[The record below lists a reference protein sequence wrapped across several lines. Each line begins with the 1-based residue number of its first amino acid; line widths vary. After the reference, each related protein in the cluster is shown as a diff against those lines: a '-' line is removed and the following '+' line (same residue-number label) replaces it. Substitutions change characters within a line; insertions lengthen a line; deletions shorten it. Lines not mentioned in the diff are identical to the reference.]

1 MKRFDEERNKILI
14 LIQRDNHNEPY
25 AKIYYNGQD
34 AFNLSP
40 KNKEFANYIA
50 RRMLERQICLSY
62 TTGTTFN
69 SSRTQFDYEYD
80 KYYCLVG
87 SYTGKWETYNLIK
100 ALYRASFDKEI
111 DINLFVTDDISD
123 TICLVKDSVNNLDA
137 DGRVR
142 AKSII
147 EKMIRSA
154 EEVARDNAIKNN
166 DYYKALNRT
175 NMEFESGLIN
185 YDEANELN
193 EKIYN
198 HYFSEEYDPTKKNN
212 DSIVKNVVEIKG
224 FK

>member
-50 RRMLERQICLSY
+50 RHILERQLCFSFS
-62 TTGTTFN
+62 TGN
-69 SSRTQFDYEYD
+69 IIDSNEPEFDYEYD
-80 KYYCLVG
+80 NYYCLVG
-87 SYTGKWETYNLIK
+87 SYTGKDETFNLIK
-100 ALYRASFDKEI
+100 ALYRASLDKEI
-111 DINLFVTDDISD
+111 NINLFVTDDISD
-123 TICLVKDSVNNLDA
+123 TICLVKDSVSNLDA
-137 DGRVR
+137 EGKVR
-142 AKSII
+142 AESKIRR
-147 EKMIRSA
+147 MIRTSK
-154 EEVARDNAIKNN
+154 EVARDNAIKNN
-166 DYYKALNRT
+166 DYYKDLSRT

>member
-14 LIQRDNHNEPY
+14 LIQRDNNNEPY

-40 KNKEFANYIA
+40 KNKEFANYIS
-50 RRMLERQICLSY
+50 RHILERQLCFSFS
-62 TTGTTFN
+62 TGN
-69 SSRTQFDYEYD
+69 IIDSNEPEFDYEYD
-80 KYYCLVG
+80 NYYCLVG
-87 SYTGKWETYNLIK
+87 SYTGRDETFNLIK
-100 ALYRASFDKEI
+100 ALYRASLDKEI
-111 DINLFVTDDISD
+111 NINLFVTDDVSD
-123 TICLVKDSVNNLDA
+123 AICLVKDSVNNLDA
-137 DGRVR
+137 NGRVR

-154 EEVARDNAIKNN
+154 EEVARDNTTKNN

-185 YDEANELN
+185 YNEANELN
-193 EKIYN
+193 EKIYD
-198 HYFSEEYDPTKKNN
+198 HYFGEEYDPTKKNN
-212 DSIVKNVVEIKG
+212 DSIVKNVVKIKG

>member
-166 DYYKALNRT
+166 IK
-175 NMEFESGLIN
+175 EESEI
-185 YDEANELN
+185 ELSSIMIEN
-193 EKIYN
+193 NTGKIGVLQYSN
-198 HYFSEEYDPTKKNN
+198 GECKKILEQGMMNFF
-212 DSIVKNVVEIKG
+212 V
-224 FK
+224 

>member
-34 AFNLSP
+34 SFNLSP
-40 KNKEFANYIA
+40 KNKEFANYIS
-50 RRMLERQICLSY
+50 RHILERQLCLSFS
-62 TTGTTFN
+62 TGN
-69 SSRTQFDYEYD
+69 IIDSNEPEFDYEYD

-87 SYTGKWETYNLIK
+87 SYTGKGETYNLIK
-100 ALYRASFDKEI
+100 ALYCASFDKEI
-111 DINLFVTDDISD
+111 NINLFVTDDVSD

-166 DYYKALNRT
+166 DYYKDLSRT

-193 EKIYN
+193 EKIYD
-198 HYFSEEYDPTKKNN
+198 HYFGEEYDPTKENN
-212 DSIVKNVVEIKG
+212 DSLVKNVVEIKG